1 MFGKFYTGKTAWVT
15 GHTGFKGAWLSLW
28 LRDLGANVHG
38 LALAPHA
45 TPNLHEALAPN
56 TFASETL
63 GDIGDFE
70 LVKQTAA
77 NVQPDIVFHLAA
89 QPLVR
94 RSYEAPLE
102 TATTNILGT
111 VHMLEALRANAID
124 CPVVVVTSDKCYEN
138 PGGNRAFTET
148 DPLGGHDAYSASKA
162 ATEIM
167 AQSWQRAFS
176 GRIATARAG
185 NVIGGGDYGENRI
198 VPDCV
203 RALQAGEPIAVR
215 NPAATRPWQHVL
227 DCLSGYLWL
236 GARLAEDAAFT
247 EAFNFGPQL
256 EAQRPVRELVEH
268 ILQHWPGEWTD
279 ASDANAPH
287 ESATLSLAID
297 KAHQRLGWQPIWDF
311 ATAVKSTMR
320 WYHQRHVVQA
330 EDVHGLCLAQLV
342 AFAADA
348 KAASAPWA
356 N

>member
-45 TPNLHEALAPN
+45 PPNLHEALAPN

-63 GDIGDFE
+63 GDISDFK

-77 NVQPDIVFHLAA
+77 TVQPDIVFHLAA

-94 RSYEAPLE
+94 RSYEEPLE

-111 VHMLEALRANAID
+111 AHVLEALRANKID
-124 CPVVVVTSDKCYEN
+124 CPVVIVTSDKCYEN
-138 PGGNRAFTET
+138 TGGDRAFTEG
-148 DPLGGHDAYSASKA
+148 DPLGGHDVYSASKA

-167 AQSWQRAFS
+167 ARSWQRTFS

-215 NPAATRPWQHVL
+215 NPFATRPWQHVL

-236 GARLAEDAAFT
+236 GARLAEDTAFAD
-247 EAFNFGPQL
+247 AFNFGPQP
-256 EAQRPVRELVEH
+256 EAQRSVRELVEQ
-268 ILQHWPGEWTD
+268 ILQHWTGEWTD

-287 ESATLSLAID
+287 EAATLSLAID
-297 KAHQRLGWQPIWDF
+297 KAQQQLGWQPVWDF
-311 ATAVKSTMR
+311 ANSVKRTVR
-320 WYHQRHVVQA
+320 LYHHRHVVQT
-330 EDVHGLCLAQLV
+330 EDIHGLCLTQLE

-348 KAASAPWA
+348 KAADAPWA